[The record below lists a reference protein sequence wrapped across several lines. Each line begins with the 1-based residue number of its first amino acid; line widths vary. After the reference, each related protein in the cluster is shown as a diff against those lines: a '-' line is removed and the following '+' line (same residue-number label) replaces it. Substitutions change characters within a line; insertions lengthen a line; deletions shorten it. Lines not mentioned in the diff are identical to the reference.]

1 MRHRMWGGAVPG
13 ARRRVSRT
21 TAASGG
27 ASPSASPSRSSSA
40 PTSGSVACAG
50 RRPPVTLRSR
60 GVPRLVCS
68 TWPMPR
74 GQTLTTHRLD
84 WPPPAPQSPRPAR
97 TLCGRLCSACIR
109 CTACAHSRPD
119 GEAATG
125 WGVKGAACPGG
136 PSWAPCHMARACF
149 GAAELGSCFHTQL
162 ASRQRCRSMYVIKLC
177 VCGLRGVLESRGRQ
191 PLGHLQYGNGPSTE
205 TQLDGQGKIEAVK
218 HILATTG

>member
-119 GEAATG
+119 GEAASG
-125 WGVKGAACPGG
+125 RPGAPRSTCALPQRSALLGTAEAG
-136 PSWAPCHMARACF
+136 AP
-149 GAAELGSCFHTQL
+149 
-162 ASRQRCRSMYVIKLC
+162 
-177 VCGLRGVLESRGRQ
+177 
-191 PLGHLQYGNGPSTE
+191 
-205 TQLDGQGKIEAVK
+205 
-218 HILATTG
+218 LATQRGLQRAGARLVVQHACERRLLRCARVRRLLRHHHELPHRR